1 MDTPALSKA
10 AVSNQATTPPMASER
25 YSWFVLIT
33 LMIVYVLNFVDRQ
46 ILSILAEDVKR
57 DLGLTDADL
66 GFLYGTAF
74 GVFYALFGIP
84 LGRLADSWNRV
95 RLITIGLSLWST
107 MTALSGFSR
116 TGGELAAARV
126 GVGIGEATASPCAYS
141 LISDYFPKEKRA
153 TALAVYSSG
162 LFVGGG
168 LSLFI
173 GGAIVQN
180 WNHAF
185 PGGGPMGLVG
195 WQAAFLAVG
204 IPGLLVALLV
214 STIKEPV
221 RGQADGLITPVD
233 PHPFKGFAQELMT
246 VIPPFTLIGASKRGA
261 SALAINLAVALIIAG
276 AAWQLIRLTGDLPQ
290 WTAMGIGIY
299 AVFSWTT
306 ALSVRDKP
314 AYALIWG
321 TPCFIAIVIGYSLI
335 SFVSY
340 ASNFWAA
347 PYAIREL
354 GATTAQAGLILG
366 SMGALGGFLGVILGG
381 RLADKLRQ
389 TNKAGRILVI
399 MFGLIAPIPFIA
411 IAFTTDSLTLFYIM
425 QFPANVFAASA
436 LGASAASTQDLVLPR
451 MRGAATATFFL
462 GTTLIGLAL
471 GPYLAGKISTVTG
484 SLATGNLALL
494 ATAPI
499 SIICLL
505 YAYRALPKMEETLVE
520 RAQAAGEAI

>member
-1 MDTPALSKA
+1 M
-10 AVSNQATTPPMASER
+10 
-25 YSWFVLIT
+25 
-33 LMIVYVLNFVDRQ
+33 
-46 ILSILAEDVKR
+46 
-57 DLGLTDADL
+57 
-66 GFLYGTAF
+66 
-74 GVFYALFGIP
+74 
-84 LGRLADSWNRV
+84 
-95 RLITIGLSLWST
+95 
-107 MTALSGFSR
+107 
-116 TGGELAAARV
+116 
-126 GVGIGEATASPCAYS
+126 
-141 LISDYFPKEKRA
+141 
-153 TALAVYSSG
+153 
-162 LFVGGG
+162 
-168 LSLFI
+168 
-173 GGAIVQN
+173 QN

-246 VIPPFTLIGASKRGA
+246 VIPPFTLIGASRRGA
-261 SALAINLAVALIIAG
+261 SALAINLAVALLIAG

-306 ALSVRDKP
+306 ALRVRDKP

-340 ASNFWAA
+340 ASSFWAA